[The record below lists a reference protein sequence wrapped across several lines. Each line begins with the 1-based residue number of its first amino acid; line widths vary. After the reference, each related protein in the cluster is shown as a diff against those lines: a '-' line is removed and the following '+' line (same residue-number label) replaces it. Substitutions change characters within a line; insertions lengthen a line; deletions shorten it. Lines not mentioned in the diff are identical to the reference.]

1 MSRGVISY
9 DGEAGWEQRPR
20 AGTRSLFLNR
30 LHLELLVQSLEK
42 DRDQLIWGLQIQYL
56 QE

>member
-1 MSRGVISY
+1 MMGSWVGA
-9 DGEAGWEQRPR
+9 ETKGWNQE
-20 AGTRSLFLNR
+20 FFFNR

-56 QE
+56 QG